1 MHKLN
6 RCIIFLASLLVSCI
20 LPAVGQVQPCLQGTL
35 ADVLGTSCSVGSLV
49 LNFRTPFTG
58 AGNFVQDGLSNS
70 FRISPADIGFMPVQV
85 NGLSGYKLVLNFVT
99 GPGADST
106 FVGSHV
112 VQYGYT
118 PSSAPGFE
126 IRAVE
131 STIEATAQAP
141 PQGTAI
147 EQVLDFQ
154 VYPNTGFQ
162 ATDAFFAIDPS
173 FTFPPEHLTDHF
185 FLEVPSTLSTGGASF
200 DPLTTQ
206 ISDFVV
212 GTGSGTL
219 TSASFLFQMEPILPA
234 PPEAPL
240 NYATIDIPGASG
252 TAASNIN
259 NSGQIVGSYVDSL
272 GSHAFVTDKRGG
284 FTAIDFPGAT
294 GTSGFGINNRGDVVG
309 SYADTAG
316 TPHGFLLSN
325 GGLITIDPPGSVFT
339 LAFGIND
346 LGQIVGEYDPGTGS
360 LRGFL
365 FDNGTFTNIDQGVQP
380 DGFSF
385 TEAFGINNRGEIAGD
400 FFDPNMFRSFID
412 RNNVF
417 EQFEVPS
424 QADTL
429 MSAINDHGDVVGIY
443 FDTNFAF
450 HGYLRSQGQ
459 FQTVDFPGAPTT
471 FALGINAS
479 GAIVGQYNDTDGV
492 SHGFL
497 AQPGPGNAGT
507 PLPSAANSGNAPPR
521 DPAAA
526 PQGPQK
532 SICGSARLRQPAQ
545 SGLPA
550 HPCKLRR

>member
-1 MHKLN
+1 MHKLR
-6 RCIIFLASLLVSCI
+6 RCSIYLGSLILSCI
-20 LPAVGQVQPCLQGTL
+20 LPAAGQVQPCQEGTL

-58 AGNFVQDGLSNS
+58 VEGLTQQGSSSFNLIPASN
-70 FRISPADIGFMPVQV
+70 IGFMPVQV

-99 GPGADST
+99 GPGTDPT
-106 FVGSHV
+106 FVGNHL

-126 IRAVE
+126 IRAVQLQ
-131 STIEATAQAP
+131 IDATAQAP

-147 EQVLDFQ
+147 EDVLDFQ

-173 FTFPPEHLTDHF
+173 FTFPPEHLIDHF

-212 GTGSGTL
+212 GTASGTL
-219 TSASFLFQMEPILPA
+219 TSATFLFQMEPILPP

-240 NYATIDIPGASG
+240 TYTNIDIPGASSS
-252 TAASNIN
+252 AASNIN
-259 NSGQIVGSYVDSL
+259 SSGQIVGTYVDSA
-272 GSHAFVTDKRGG
+272 GSHAYVTDRRGG
-284 FTAIDFPGAT
+284 FTTIDFPGAVAT
-294 GTSGFGINNRGDVVG
+294 FGSGINDQGDVVG
-309 SYADTAG
+309 SYRDTAR
-316 TPHGFLLSN
+316 TLHGFVLSN
-325 GGLITIDPPGSVFT
+325 GGLSTIDPPGSIFT

-346 LGQIVGEYDPGTGS
+346 RGQIVGEYDPGTGPFH
-360 LRGFL
+360 GFL
-365 FDNGTFTNIDQGVQP
+365 FENGTFTDIDQGVVP
-380 DGFSF
+380 NGFTF
-385 TEAFGINNRGEIAGD
+385 TEALGINNRGEIAGD

-429 MSAINDHGDVVGIY
+429 MSAINDQGDVVGLY

-450 HGYLRSQGQ
+450 HGYLKSGSN
-459 FQTVDFPGAPTT
+459 FQSVDFPGAPTT

-479 GAIVGQYNDTDGV
+479 GKIVGQYNDAEGV
-492 SHGFL
+492 AHGFL
-497 AQPGPGNAGT
+497 AEPGAGT
-507 PLPSAANSGNAPPR
+507 SGNAAPPK
-521 DPAAA
+521 AATIRHA
-526 PQGPQK
+526 PDKP
-532 SICGSARLRQPAQ
+532 ICGAADFRQPEQ
-545 SGLPA
+545 SGLRA
-550 HPCKLRR
+550 QPCKVGR